1 MAKLKILNNLLSENK
16 PFTMNTPFRFILLIL
31 TTTILSQN
39 LCFGQISESFAY
51 PADDMFLSTDTTNG
65 VVYCNVLYADTY
77 NNGETAQPSLPVKYY
92 TFSVPYNATNLSVSA
107 DILDTNIISAP
118 AVVFPMQAPQPTNGT
133 ETDDFTLPDNT
144 IYNTNA
150 YFPSNITKIVDEG
163 YYLGDNHVVTVAVYP
178 IQYNPVAN
186 SLKVNNEIYLN
197 ISYTLANNNNLP
209 TSIVSRDN
217 MDLRNEGINHTKSF
231 VFNPS
236 SVESFAKPYTQSIAP
251 YTVEP
256 LPMYQYCIVTSRELA
271 PAFERLVALKK
282 QKGYDAGVVCMED
295 ILACD
300 NYKPENLT
308 SEIKDNAGSLR
319 TYLKDAFKYGT
330 EYVLLGGKEPHVPI
344 RSAYNGSGTE
354 NTSITNI
361 IPTDLYFAD
370 ITGNWNFDKDP
381 YYGETTGDK
390 IDYNPELIVGR
401 LLCKNIEE
409 VNNYIDKILI
419 YELNP
424 GNGDYSYLENSFFTF
439 SKSLICPDSSFNCPI
454 NNNKHNAIDYMIC
467 SSSPIFDNITTVSQN
482 GNYPSGCEIIS
493 FLNSNP
499 QGYISFHGH
508 GNPNNVGLTDKSS
521 SYQCDVPHAICAL
534 DNECYY
540 VENTIGDGLDCMT
553 NKYFPNISYSISCTL
568 MPYDIYSE
576 KGIPYD
582 VTYNFGESY
591 TLGKNYGGVAFL
603 GNTRNGWTISSTELE
618 SEFLKQIY
626 HGVYCVGKAEAESK
640 KAYKNSNYIRLA
652 HNLLGDPSIDIWTDI
667 PVKYT
672 DADIDILRNDQGII
686 VSGSCLD
693 GAKIVVHDTNGGFLS
708 KIGSANNG
716 TYFSN
721 SPNSHVVIYRHNMIP
736 YFAPICIQNETIN
749 SSQYLFANTVNI
761 GMNADSNRTS
771 GYVIFDSNA
780 NWTIEASGNV
790 ILGSGLILN
799 PGASLTIKTQGNITI
814 SGCNIKP
821 GASLILEGKG
831 IELGTNFN
839 AESNSIFKFNIL
851 KD

>member
-51 PADDMFLSTDTTNG
+51 PADDMTLTTDTIDG
-65 VVYCNVLYADTY
+65 VVYCNVAYSETY

-92 TFSVPYNATNLSVSA
+92 TFSIPYNATNLSVSA
-107 DILDTNIISAP
+107 DILDTNIISTP
-118 AVVFPMQAPQPTNGT
+118 AVVFPMQAPQPTNGM
-133 ETDDFTLPDNT
+133 ETNDFTLPDNT

-163 YYLGDNHVVTVAVYP
+163 YYLGDNHVITVAVYP

-217 MDLRNEGINHTKSF
+217 IDLRNEGINHTKSF

-236 SVESFAKPYTQSIAP
+236 SVESYAKPYSPSIAP

-282 QKGYDAGVVCMED
+282 QKGYDAGIVCMED

-300 NYKPENLT
+300 NYKPNNLT

-344 RSAYNGSGTE
+344 RYGYSE
-354 NTSITNI
+354 IDDSINPLTYY
-361 IPTDLYFAD
+361 IPSDLYFRD
-370 ITGNWNFDKDP
+370 LNSDWDYNNNST
-381 YYGETTGDK
+381 YGEPTDSL
-390 IDYNPELIVGR
+390 DYFSELYIGR
-401 LLCKNIEE
+401 LLCKNSIE
-409 VNNYIDKILI
+409 VNNYIDKLI
-419 YELNP
+419 KHDINP
-424 GNGDYSYLENSFFTF
+424 GDGNYSYLNRALYTYSITNAYNRNSVESVITDIYPNYYEITQKDCFPTGAYVISKINQFQPYFMSFHNHGNPEGIQLTDIVPF
-439 SKSLICPDSSFNCPI
+439 SKHVYGI
-454 NNNKHNAIDYMIC
+454 NAIDNEEAHHEKEYGN
-467 SSSPIFDNITTVSQN
+467 SLDNI
-482 GNYPSGCEIIS
+482 
-493 FLNSNP
+493 
-499 QGYISFHGH
+499 
-508 GNPNNVGLTDKSS
+508 NNLKWPG
-521 SYQCDVPHAICAL
+521 I
-534 DNECYY
+534 
-540 VENTIGDGLDCMT
+540 M
-553 NKYFPNISYSISCTL
+553 YSTSCTT
-568 MPYDIYSE
+568 MPFDKYAISDKIANLS
-576 KGIPYD
+576 I
-582 VTYNFGESY
+582 NFGESY
-591 TLGKNYGGVAFL
+591 ILGKNYGGVAYL
-603 GNTRNGWTISSTELE
+603 GNTRNGFISTSSFLEKHFLIELKNGNTIISHAMYSSL
-618 SEFLKQIY
+618 
-626 HGVYCVGKAEAESK
+626 SK
-640 KAYKNSNYIRLA
+640 TSLGRYLHYLNLS

-693 GAKIVVHDTNGGFLS
+693 GAKIVAHDTNGGFLS

-780 NWTIEASGNV
+780 DWTIEASEDV

-799 PGASLTIKTQGNITI
+799 PGASLTIKTKGNITI
-814 SGCNIKP
+814 SGCNIKA

-831 IELGTNFN
+831 IDIGTGFN
-839 AESNSIFKFNIL
+839 AEANSIFKFNIL

>member
-1 MAKLKILNNLLSENK
+1 
-16 PFTMNTPFRFILLIL
+16 MNTPFRFILLIL
-31 TTTILSQN
+31 TTTTLSQN

-51 PADDMFLSTDTTNG
+51 PADDMTLTTDTING
-65 VVYCNVLYADTY
+65 VVYCNVAYSETY

-118 AVVFPMQAPQPTNGT
+118 AVVFPMQAPQPTNGM
-133 ETDDFTLPDNT
+133 ETNDFTLPDNT

-209 TSIVSRDN
+209 TNIVSRN
-217 MDLRNEGINHTKSF
+217 NIDLRNEGINHTKSF
-231 VFNPS
+231 VINPS
-236 SVESFAKPYTQSIAP
+236 SVESFAKPYSPSIAP
-251 YTVEP
+251 YTAEP

-300 NYKPENLT
+300 NYKPKNLT

-344 RSAYNGSGTE
+344 RYGIYGSDSE
-354 NTSITNI
+354 NISINSI

-370 ITGNWNFDKDP
+370 MTGNWNFDNDSF
-381 YYGETTGDK
+381 YGETIGDK

-401 LLCKNIEE
+401 LLCKNNEE
-409 VNNYIDKILI
+409 VNNYIDKLLI

-424 GNGDYSYLENSFFTF
+424 GNGNFDYLESCFFTF
-439 SKSLICPDSSFNCPI
+439 SKSFIGNQNSYYCPVDNQ
-454 NNNKHNAIDYMIC
+454 NHNAIDFIKC
-467 SSSPIFDNITTVSQN
+467 ASKRIFENQTIISQE
-482 GNYPSGCEIIS
+482 GNYPTGADVIS
-493 FLNSNP
+493 MLNSVP
-499 QGYISFHGH
+499 QGFLCFNGH
-508 GNPNNVGLTDKSS
+508 GNPNNVGLTDKGSQ
-521 SYQCDVPHAICAL
+521 YQCDTLHAICAL
-534 DNECYY
+534 DDECYY
-540 VENTIGDGLDCMT
+540 VEDIEGDGLDCLT
-553 NKYFPNISYSISCTL
+553 NKNFPCISYSTSCTL
-568 MPYDIYSE
+568 MPYDVYSE
-576 KGIPYD
+576 EKTTYN
-582 VTYNFGESY
+582 VTYNFGESF

-603 GNTRNGWTISSTELE
+603 GNTRNGYVYDSNILNHLFFE
-618 SEFLKQIY
+618 QINNGEY
-626 HGVYCVGKAEAESK
+626 HIGKAEAKSK
-640 KAYKNSNYIRLA
+640 RRLFTSSIRFA
-652 HNLLGDPSIDIWTDI
+652 HNLLGDPEFEIWTDI

-672 DADIDILRNDQGII
+672 DSDIDILRNNQGFI
-686 VSGSCLD
+686 VSGSCIN
-693 GAKIVVHDTNGGFLS
+693 GARIVVHDTNGGFYK
-708 KIGSANNG
+708 KIGRTNSIS
-716 TYFSN
+716 FSN

-790 ILGSGLILN
+790 ILGSGLILIS
-799 PGASLTIKTQGNITI
+799 GASLTIKTKGNININGCTI
-814 SGCNIKP
+814 KN
-821 GASLILEGKG
+821 GASLILEGQSIN
-831 IELGTNFN
+831 IENNINTE
-839 AESNSIFKFNIL
+839 ADSNFKFNLIQ
-851 KD
+851 D